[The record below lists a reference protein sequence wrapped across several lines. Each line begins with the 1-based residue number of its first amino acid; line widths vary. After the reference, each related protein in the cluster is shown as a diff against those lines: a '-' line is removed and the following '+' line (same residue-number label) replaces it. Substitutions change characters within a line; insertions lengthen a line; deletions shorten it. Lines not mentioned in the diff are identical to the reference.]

1 MSRKAI
7 SVGEMA
13 AVAVVIDCFLEA
25 RREIRWA
32 REGVKLYGI
41 GLKQIVT
48 IRLDTDML
56 AWYQGAGAGYQ
67 ARINR
72 MHLTQQHLTLHQHLT
87 QQQGENGGG
96 PNQSNALIN

>member
-1 MSRKAI
+1 MSRKAM

-25 RREIRWA
+25 QRKIRRA

-48 IRLDTDML
+48 IRLDADML
-56 AWYQGAGAGYQ
+56 AWYKGAGAGYQ
-67 ARINR
+67 TRINR
-72 MHLTQQHLTLHQHLT
+72 MHMRQHRHMTQHRD
-87 QQQGENGGG
+87 ENGGE
-96 PNQSNALIN
+96 PNQSNAL

>member
-1 MSRKAI
+1 MSRKAM

-48 IRLDTDML
+48 IRLDADML
-56 AWYQGAGAGYQ
+56 VWYKGAEAGCQ

-72 MHLTQQHLTLHQHLT
+72 MHLTLHQHMA
-87 QQQGENGGG
+87 QHRGENGGE
-96 PNQSNALIN
+96 PNQSNAL